1 MVLVIVLLRGT
12 VPNWTIGTYRNR
24 RREARRAC
32 YEELWRLV
40 GSPTERPSRLRVLDN
55 GTWSSLPW
63 EIRWSDSRGSVVLA
77 KVTSQDNGALD
88 REVGHQPYRVVRLGN
103 W

>member
-1 MVLVIVLLRGT
+1 MLVIVVLGGT
-12 VPNWTIGTYRNR
+12 VLSWTTGTDRNR

-55 GTWSSLPW
+55 GVWSSLPW
-63 EIRWSDSRGSVVLA
+63 EVLWSDSRGSVVLA
-77 KVTSQDNGALD
+77 KVTSQDDGALD
-88 REVGHQPYRVVRLGN
+88 SEVGHQPYRVVRLGN